1 MLKYSEINQEK
12 TFAII
17 DTILTL
23 ESCLYHQIIPI
34 SLEENILTVGMIK
47 PHDELILDYLKSIL
61 PSHQQTLQ
69 VEQISPETHN
79 LIISSYQKYT
89 SSLQKSS
96 QINKTQKKQLNRSDE
111 ENNSLLN
118 SKETFIIN
126 SQIIEKIKHNN
137 PNIASLKVNSS
148 YQDQP
153 LESLTDLTSE
163 QLWQELLVRLIKDG
177 IGRLF
182 LERKKE
188 FGRLIITNNGVVT
201 SSLETVDLEVFN
213 DIFKAVKILANIGEN
228 PLEKNRRIEL
238 KRIYQKQNLLLRFQL
253 FPGKFGEEGNIQI
266 LRDKA
271 LSFYQEKQMNSLGE
285 QVLRLTKQL
294 DRKLHQIQDLQRIN
308 PTELEVLPQ
317 IRVIQAKILEKL
329 ESLDN

>member
-34 SLEENILTVGMIK
+34 SLEENTLTVGMIK
-47 PHDELILDYLKSIL
+47 PSDELILDYLKSIL
-61 PSHQQTLQ
+61 PSHQYTIQ
-69 VEQISPETHN
+69 VEQISSETHN

-89 SSLQKSS
+89 ISLQKSS
-96 QINKTQKKQLNRSDE
+96 QINHALKKQLNTYNEQNSNFL
-111 ENNSLLN
+111 NN
-118 SKETFIIN
+118 KDTFIIN
-126 SQIIEKIKHNN
+126 SQIIEKIKQHK
-137 PNIASLKVNSS
+137 PNIASLKVNARH
-148 YQDQP
+148 QDQP
-153 LESLTDLTSE
+153 LETLTDLTSE
-163 QLWQELLVRLIKDG
+163 QLWQELLAKLLKEG

-188 FGRLIITNNGVVT
+188 FGRLIITNNGIVT
-201 SSLETVDLEVFN
+201 SSLETVDLKIFN
-213 DIFKAVKILANIGEN
+213 DIVKAVKILANIGEN
-228 PLEKNRRIEL
+228 PLAKNRRIEL

-266 LRDKA
+266 LRGKA

-329 ESLDN
+329 ESLDS